1 MTMLQREQVLARL
14 KQLPSLPA
22 SIADLLAS
30 FADDDVDVERISRQ
44 LARDQGLTARVLR
57 VANSSFYGLQ
67 SRVGTV
73 HEAVVILGFRAVR
86 SMVLAVGMSS
96 AFKVEN
102 CPGFD
107 THAYL
112 RHCASVGL
120 AARGLAALTGHNPEL
135 AFTGGML
142 HDIGKL
148 VLAANFPAEYAAA
161 LAYRQQHDCFMYQAE
176 RDVLGMD
183 HGEVGGLLAETWHF
197 PPALLA
203 AVAGHH
209 APSDAAVNVPAD
221 LIHIADA
228 LSHALGLA
236 YSADEM
242 VMPVVPAAWQRLG
255 LDAAKIAALPA
266 MIEREMEEMVLV
278 VSA

>member
-1 MTMLQREQVLARL
+1 MTMLQRDQVLSRL

-22 SIADLLAS
+22 SIAELLAS
-30 FADDDVDVERISRQ
+30 FADDDVDVEQISRQ
-44 LARDQGLTARVLR
+44 IARDQGLTARVLR

-107 THAYL
+107 IRAYL
-112 RHCASVGL
+112 RHCAAVGL

-161 LAYRQQHDCFMYQAE
+161 LVWRQQHDCFMCQAE
-176 RDVLGMD
+176 REVLGLD

-203 AVAGHH
+203 AVSGHH
-209 APSDAAVNVPAD
+209 APSEAAVNVPAD

-228 LSHALGLA
+228 LARAMGLA
-236 YSADEM
+236 HSPDEM
-242 VMPVVPAAWQRLG
+242 VMPVESAAWQRLG
-255 LDAAKIAALPA
+255 LDAAKIATLPA

-278 VSA
+278 VST